1 MEHSS
6 EVIYWIIGGFGLI
19 LGFVATVLFRQ
30 TAQIA
35 VLQKTV
41 DQIVIKFDL
50 FIKAEKDAF
59 TEIVTQN
66 TQALKD
72 LAK

>member
-1 MEHSS
+1 MEAV
-6 EVIYWIIGGFGLI
+6 EVISWVLGGFGVVLLAFAGAILRLI
-19 LGFVATVLFRQ
+19 TQ
-30 TAQIA
+30 TA

-41 DQIVIKFDL
+41 DQIVTKFDL
-50 FIKAEKDAF
+50 FLKAEKDAF
-59 TEIVTQN
+59 EDIVTQN